1 MTVANSKSTLA
12 KLLAQE
18 NITVEH
24 RKAQTASFDPKNRV
38 LILPIW
44 KEMSNNLYDLLVG
57 HEVGHAWETPAEGW
71 HNALSGNKP
80 GFKSYLNVIEDARI
94 ERKIKSRY
102 PGLAPAF
109 YGAYKELFDQNFFGV
124 ADTDISTLP
133 LIDRINLHFKLG
145 SLTMVPFSIAEKVI
159 IKEIEL
165 ANTWDEVV
173 DIATRLYVQR
183 KEELEEKFE
192 EEYAKVKD
200 IDDLAE
206 GEESDDDDFPLD
218 YYENKFDEEDPASL
232 TDTEFRNRESDLIS
246 DDSKPYRYASIPKIN
261 CQDFIVKHK
270 ILYSNPEL
278 NTIESD
284 AMANFTGKELQA
296 KYKATNSKFIQYLVK
311 EFELKRN
318 AAQFARAKVSK
329 TGELDIDKVFGYKYN
344 NDLFK
349 RVTQIPN
356 GKNHGMIMFL
366 DWSGSMESQI
376 EQTLEQTMVLSD
388 FCKKVNI
395 PFKVFAFSNDS
406 ISYNYDENRRDNNK
420 RQQWL
425 KYTGLDL
432 DKKKFKYSEGD
443 LYMEYHNNEFRV
455 NEILSNDMT
464 LAEYNFAQQ
473 RLLVIAKFCQYG
485 RRSYIPENFRMSGT
499 PLNHAIVFANS
510 YVPQFKAA
518 YRLDIV
524 NTIFLT
530 DGEADDTDRI
540 VVEDKDD
547 IISSVDLN
555 VKYGIGY
562 RQGCNTAITDKTTG
576 KTGYAKPGQSI
587 TVALL
592 NLLKENTQTNLIGYF
607 IIYSGS
613 RRAIDNFFYRNGATK
628 YNLDQI
634 MLKLRRE
641 KFIDVMDQGY
651 DKYFIIPASDL
662 TIENSE
668 IEVNADASKKDFLK
682 AFMKKQKAKLIN
694 RVLLN
699 RFIAEIA

>member
-24 RKAQTASFDPKNRV
+24 RKAQTASFDPKNRI

-44 KEMSNNLYDLLVG
+44 KEMSADLYDLLVG

-71 HNALSGNKP
+71 HNALKGNKP
-80 GFKSYLNVIEDARI
+80 GFKSYLNVIEDVRI

-109 YGAYKELFDQNFFGV
+109 YSAYKELFDKNFFGV
-124 ADTDISTLP
+124 EDKDISILP

-145 SLTMVPFSIAEKVI
+145 SLTMVPFSTAEKVI

-165 ANTWDEVV
+165 ANTWEEVV
-173 DIATRLYVQR
+173 DIATSLYTQR
-183 KEELEEKFE
+183 KEELQEEFAQ
-192 EEYAKVKD
+192 EYKQIND

-206 GEESDDDDFPLD
+206 SEESIDNDEILDQEMDDD
-218 YYENKFDEEDPASL
+218 DPASL
-232 TDTEFRNRESDLIS
+232 TDTEFRSRESDLIS
-246 DDSKPYRYASIPKIN
+246 DEIKPYRYASIPKIN
-261 CQDFIVKHK
+261 CQDFIVNHK
-270 ILYSNPEL
+270 IVYSNPL
-278 NTIESD
+278 LATIEAD
-284 AMANFTGKELQA
+284 AMVNFTGKELHT
-296 KYKATNSKFIQYLVK
+296 KYKTTNSKFIQYLVK

-318 AAQFARAKVSK
+318 AAQFARAKISK

-366 DWSGSMESQI
+366 DWSGSMEGQI
-376 EQTLEQTMVLSD
+376 EQTLEQTMVLAD

-395 PFKVFAFSNDS
+395 PFKVFAFSNAT
-406 ISYNYDENRRDNNK
+406 IKYNYDDNNK
-420 RQQWL
+420 HNGNNKREAWMTH
-425 KYTGLDL
+425 TGLDF
-432 DKKKFKYSEGD
+432 DKKKFKHSEGD
-443 LYMEYHNNEFRV
+443 LFMDYYCNEFRV

-464 LAEYNFAQQ
+464 LAQYNYAQQ
-473 RLLVIAKFCQYG
+473 RLLVIAKISSY
-485 RRSYIPENFRMSGT
+485 RRGFTPDNFDMAGT
-499 PLNHAIVFANS
+499 PLNQSIVFANS
-510 YVPQFKAA
+510 YVPQFKEA

-530 DGEADDTDRI
+530 DGEADSTDRI
-540 VVEDKDD
+540 FIDD
-547 IISSVDLN
+547 MRSIDMDS
-555 VKYGIGY
+555 KYGIGY
-562 RQGCNTAITDKTTG
+562 KQKCNTVITDKETG
-576 KTGYAKPGQSI
+576 KTGHAKPGQSI
-587 TVALL
+587 TIALL
-592 NLLKENTQTNLIGYF
+592 NLLRENTQTNLIGYF
-607 IIYSGS
+607 IIRSGA
-613 RRAIDNFFYRNGATK
+613 RRTIDNFLYNTGILN

-634 MLKLRRE
+634 MLKLRKE
-641 KFIDVMDQGY
+641 KFFDITDQGY

-668 IEVNADASKKDFLK
+668 IKVDSDATKKDFLK
-682 AFMKKQKAKLIN
+682 AFMKNQKSKLVN

-699 RFIAEIA
+699 KFIAEIA

>member
-44 KEMSNNLYDLLVG
+44 KEMSADLYDLLVG

-109 YGAYKELFDQNFFGV
+109 YSAYKELFDKNFFGV
-124 ADTDISTLP
+124 ADTDINTLP

-145 SLTMVPFSIAEKVI
+145 SLTMVPFSTAEKVI

-165 ANTWDEVV
+165 ASTWDEVV
-173 DIATRLYVQR
+173 DIATRLYTQR
-183 KEELEEKFE
+183 KEELEEEFE
-192 EEYAKVKD
+192 KEYKIVKD

-206 GEESDDDDFPLD
+206 DEESDDDDFSLED
-218 YYENKFDEEDPASL
+218 YSNEFDEEDPASL

-246 DDSKPYRYASIPKIN
+246 DNIKPYRYASIPTID
-261 CQDFIVKHK
+261 CQNFIVKHK
-270 ILYSNPEL
+270 KLYSNPKL
-278 NTIESD
+278 ATVESD
-284 AMANFTGKELQA
+284 SMADFTGKELQA
-296 KYKATNSKFIQYLVK
+296 KYKVTNSKFIQYLVK

-356 GKNHGMIMFL
+356 GKNHGMVMFL

-376 EQTLEQTMVLSD
+376 EQTLEQTMVLAD

-406 ISYNYDENRRDNNK
+406 INYSYEDNNK
-420 RQQWL
+420 REQWL
-425 KYTGLDL
+425 TYTGLDF

-443 LYMEYHNNEFRV
+443 LFMEYHCNDFRV

-464 LAEYNFAQQ
+464 LAEYNYAQQ
-473 RLLVIAKFCQYG
+473 RLLVIAKFIRSG
-485 RRSYIPENFRMSGT
+485 RRSFIPENFRMAGT
-499 PLNHAIVFANS
+499 PLNHAIIFANS
-510 YVPQFKAA
+510 YVPQFKSA

-530 DGEADDTDRI
+530 DGEADDTDK
-540 VVEDKDD
+540 V
-547 IISSVDLN
+547 IISNDGDMKSVDMN
-555 VKYGIGY
+555 TKYGIGY
-562 RQGCNTAITDKTTG
+562 RQGCNTVITDKTTG
-576 KTGYAKPGQSI
+576 KTGHAKPGQSI

-607 IIYSGS
+607 IIHSGS
-613 RRAIDNFFYRNGATK
+613 RRTIDNFFYRNGATN
-628 YNLDQI
+628 YNLDAI
-634 MLKLRRE
+634 MSKLKKE
-641 KFIDVMDQGY
+641 KFIDVENQGY

-668 IEVNADASKKDFLK
+668 IMVDSDATKKDFLK
-682 AFMKKQKAKLIN
+682 AFMKNQKSKLVN

>member
-38 LILPIW
+38 LVLPIW

-109 YGAYKELFDQNFFGV
+109 YSAYKELFDRNFFGV
-124 ADTDISTLP
+124 ADTDINTLP

-173 DIATRLYVQR
+173 DIATRLYTQR
-183 KEELEEKFE
+183 KEELKEEFE
-192 EEYAKVKD
+192 KEYKIVKD

-206 GEESDDDDFPLD
+206 DEESDDDDFSLKD
-218 YYENKFDEEDPASL
+218 YSDEFDEEDPASL

-246 DDSKPYRYASIPKIN
+246 DNIKPYRYASIPKID
-261 CQDFIVKHK
+261 CQNFIVKHK
-270 ILYSNPEL
+270 ILYSDPKL
-278 NTIESD
+278 ATVESD
-284 AMANFTGKELQA
+284 SMADFTGKELQA
-296 KYKATNSKFIQYLVK
+296 KYKVTNSKFIQYLVK

-356 GKNHGMIMFL
+356 GKNHGMVMFL

-376 EQTLEQTMVLSD
+376 EQTLEQTMVLAD

-406 ISYNYDENRRDNNK
+406 INFSYEGNNK
-420 RQQWL
+420 REQWL
-425 KYTGLDL
+425 TYTGLDF

-443 LYMEYHNNEFRV
+443 LFMEYHCDDFRV

-464 LAEYNFAQQ
+464 LAEYNYAQQ
-473 RLLVIAKFCQYG
+473 RLLVIAKFIRSG
-485 RRSYIPENFRMSGT
+485 RRSFIPENFRMAGT
-499 PLNHAIVFANS
+499 PLNHAIIFANS
-510 YVPQFKAA
+510 YVPQFKSA

-530 DGEADDTDRI
+530 DGEADDTDR
-540 VVEDKDD
+540 V
-547 IISSVDLN
+547 IISNDGDMKSVDMN
-555 VKYGIGY
+555 TKYGIGY
-562 RQGCNTAITDKTTG
+562 RQGCNTVITDKTTG
-576 KTGYAKPGQSI
+576 KTGHAKPGQSI

-607 IIYSGS
+607 IIHSGS
-613 RRAIDNFFYRNGATK
+613 RRAIDNFFYRNGATN
-628 YNLDQI
+628 YNLDAI
-634 MLKLRRE
+634 MSKLKKE
-641 KFIDVMDQGY
+641 KFIDVENQGY

-668 IEVNADASKKDFLK
+668 IMVDSDATKRDFLK
-682 AFMKKQKAKLIN
+682 AFMKNQKSKLVN